1 MVLMLPQTIDKH
13 CEGIVWLARRLGR
26 YGQKIRAGDVVLS
39 GSCICIL
46 QASDGAKIEAD
57 FGDFGRVECQFYA
70 VRMAVR

>member
-39 GSCICIL
+39 GS
-46 QASDGAKIEAD
+46 
-57 FGDFGRVECQFYA
+57 
-70 VRMAVR
+70 